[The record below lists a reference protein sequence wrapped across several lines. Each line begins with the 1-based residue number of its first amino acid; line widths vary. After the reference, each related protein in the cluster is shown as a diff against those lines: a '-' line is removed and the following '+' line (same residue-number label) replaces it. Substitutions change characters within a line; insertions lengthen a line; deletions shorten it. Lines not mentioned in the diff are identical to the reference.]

1 MFERWLEVVFFA
13 SFRTC
18 GLPRLLCCVYSP
30 LGRVKRGSGSRQ
42 ADRYSESRTLY
53 FQPKWFLYVNAELI
67 NLFLRAASFLSIHRY
82 SLTRNF
88 PFLDLLDESP
98 PLSARSAG
106 YCKFADVWQ
115 NLPSATLPVASE
127 PRQQYDVFIHCARML
142 SRRQA
147 SNAVRAFSRTPGSTR
162 AYAVSLKESVFGNNR
177 VFKDTKAY
185 QYNWYTRI
193 LETSNTSPLI
203 ILHHNEFT
211 AERLKKLRTD
221 IVVAAQRVKPSLS
234 SPTPVPS
241 DSTTPA
247 LPTLTVV
254 RSSIFGVALRRFGDI
269 PVKDLENM
277 IHEQSGGFAVLSI
290 PSMHPPLINAVLRA
304 MDRSVPPKPPKT
316 PEQIKAEE
324 AAKTA
329 DPEQPGRRMKRVR
342 QVRTPELKVMG
353 AIIEGRVFLPPS
365 LNEVS
370 KMPTLET
377 LRAQIVGLLSAPSSQ
392 LAAVLSQASGG
403 QLARTLE
410 GLKKSLEEEAGEK
423 PDEAS

>member
-1 MFERWLEVVFFA
+1 
-13 SFRTC
+13 
-18 GLPRLLCCVYSP
+18 
-30 LGRVKRGSGSRQ
+30 
-42 ADRYSESRTLY
+42 
-53 FQPKWFLYVNAELI
+53 
-67 NLFLRAASFLSIHRY
+67 
-82 SLTRNF
+82 
-88 PFLDLLDESP
+88 
-98 PLSARSAG
+98 
-106 YCKFADVWQ
+106 
-115 NLPSATLPVASE
+115 
-127 PRQQYDVFIHCARML
+127 ML
-142 SRRQA
+142 SRCQA
-147 SNAVRAFSRTPGSTR
+147 SNAVRVVSRAPGSTR
-162 AYAVSLKESVFGNNR
+162 SYAVSLKESVFGNNR

-193 LETSNTSPLI
+193 LETSKTSPLI
-203 ILHHNEFT
+203 ILHHNEFS

-221 IVVAAQRVKPSLS
+221 ITLAAQRVKPSLS
-234 SPTPVPS
+234 SPTPVAS
-241 DSTTPA
+241 DSTTPQ

-254 RSSIFGVALRRFGDI
+254 RSSIFGVALRRFGDV
-269 PVKDLENM
+269 PVKDLEKM
-277 IHEQSGGFAVLSI
+277 INDQSGGFAVLSV
-290 PSMHPPLINAVLRA
+290 PSLNPPLINAILRA

-342 QVRTPELKVMG
+342 QVRIPELKVMG

-365 LNEVS
+365 LDEVS
-370 KMPTLET
+370 KMPTLDT

-392 LAAVLSQASGG
+392 LAAVLSQAGGG